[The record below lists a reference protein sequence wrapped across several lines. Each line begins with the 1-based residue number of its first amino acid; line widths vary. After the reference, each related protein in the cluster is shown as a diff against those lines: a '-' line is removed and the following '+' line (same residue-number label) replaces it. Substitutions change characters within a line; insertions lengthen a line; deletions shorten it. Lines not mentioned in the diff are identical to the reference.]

1 MGGTVSR
8 PHFPHTF
15 GLVPTVN
22 IVFKGKFALITKLIL
37 LSGLSAIL
45 VLLIES
51 AFAKKEYAIA
61 LFLALSLV
69 ALCYTYLSART
80 VPMKFFLPGLLLLF
94 AFVIAPIVYTVV
106 MSNFNYKTGNIISK
120 QEAITQIKGL
130 GVEPDANGTTFDII
144 VGRASTGEYAIL
156 ASDTPNH
163 VYFISTATKKTDLLP
178 SQVTLNADGVA
189 IAAPNF
195 TPIPEAQLAGHEDY
209 SKINYSYQNN
219 YFISVQGINVGA
231 VFRQSLRYNP
241 SNDTFENLINGKIY
255 KDNGRGNYVNVNASD
270 DVLQPGWRAP
280 NWFANYEK
288 LFNDRQVRGPLI
300 RVFIWTVSFAFL
312 TVLTSFAFGLLLA
325 LTLNKPMRGR
335 RIYRGVLVLP
345 YAIPSVMSIL
355 IWGGMFD
362 TEFGAINHLLGTHI
376 AWFQNASFARTAV
389 ILVNLW
395 LAFPY
400 FYLISSGALQA
411 IPSELLEAAA
421 IDGANPRQIFK
432 KITLPLL
439 MQILTPLLI
448 ASFAFN
454 FNNFNLI
461 YLLTGGGPKD
471 LLGGQI
477 AGATDILI
485 SYTYQIAF
493 GSNTQDLGLASSISV
508 IIFFIVAGISLY
520 GLRKSKVLETFG

>member
-1 MGGTVSR
+1 MNV
-8 PHFPHTF
+8 
-15 GLVPTVN
+15 L
-22 IVFKGKFALITKLIL
+22 FKGKFALITKLIL
-37 LSGLSAIL
+37 LAGISAIL

-51 AFAKKEYAIA
+51 AIAKQEYAIA
-61 LFLALSLV
+61 LFLALSL
-69 ALCYTYLSART
+69 AAICYTYLSARN
-80 VPMKFFLPGLLLLF
+80 VPLKFFLPGLLLLF
-94 AFVIAPIVYTVV
+94 AFVVAPIVYTVV

-130 GVEPDANGTTFDII
+130 GVEPDANGTTFDIV
-144 VGRASTGEYAIL
+144 VGKSGSDYAVL
-156 ASDTPNH
+156 ASDSTNNI
-163 VYFISTATKKTDLLP
+163 YFVSTATKKTDYAA

-189 IAAPNF
+189 VTAPNF
-195 TPIPEAQLAGHEDY
+195 IATPIDQLSGNEDY
-209 SKINYSYQNN
+209 SKINYVYKGN
-219 YFISVQGINVGA
+219 FFLSVQGVDVGA
-231 VFRQSLRYNP
+231 IFRQSLRYD
-241 SNDTFENLINGKIY
+241 SNTDSFQNLINGKIY
-255 KDNGRGNYVNVNASD
+255 RDNGRGNFANINNSKD
-270 DVLQPGWRAP
+270 LLDPGWRAP
-280 NWFANYEK
+280 NWFANYAK
-288 LFNDRQVRGPLI
+288 LFSDRSVRGPLF
-300 RVFIWTVSFAFL
+300 RVFIWTVAFAFL
-312 TVLTSFAFGLLLA
+312 SVLTSFAFGLLLA
-325 LTLNKPMRGR
+325 LTLNKPIRGR
-335 RIYRGVLVLP
+335 RFYRSVLVLP

-400 FYLISSGALQA
+400 FYLISAGALQA

-508 IIFFIVAGISLY
+508 IIFFIIAGISLY